1 MALRHVPA
9 VHHEALETG
18 LAAEGLPFTFV
29 ATVTFYL
36 CRRMVW
42 RRQREGHGPHPLQ
55 DPGAGFI
62 TERRGSAYNT
72 MALVHCVW
80 FSRGV
85 GAPEALQAHRPTHN
99 SGFWPISLNLR
110 IPRVMAECSGY

>member
-36 CRRMVW
+36 CRGMVW
-42 RRQREGHGPHPLQ
+42 HRQREGHGPHPLQ
-55 DPGAGFI
+55 DPG
-62 TERRGSAYNT
+62 
-72 MALVHCVW
+72 
-80 FSRGV
+80 V
-85 GAPEALQAHRPTHN
+85 GASLICKAKHGP
-99 SGFWPISLNLR
+99 SISK
-110 IPRVMAECSGY
+110 ASDTAA

>member
-29 ATVTFYL
+29 ATMTFYL

-42 RRQREGHGPHPLQ
+42 HRQREGHGPQPTARS
-55 DPGAGFI
+55 GRWFI
-62 TERRGSAYNT
+62 TERRGA
-72 MALVHCVW
+72 A
-80 FSRGV
+80 
-85 GAPEALQAHRPTHN
+85 
-99 SGFWPISLNLR
+99 
-110 IPRVMAECSGY
+110 